1 VDLQQQ
7 VLRLS
12 AAGVQQQQLLLPL
25 EPCLSLQAAEGVSDS
40 SSSSGGGAMLQQQQQ
55 QEVRVCGDSVCAQ
68 VLAGQVMDANNS
80 AQPSFA
86 NHIGT
91 AANSN
96 SSSNSS
102 SSSSGQTAVFGNG
115 SSTSSTGQTLG
126 FANEAQYLLVNQGSV
141 DYVAAQV
148 NRGHGAARATVAAAA
163 VPAVDA
169 LRFRPNLVVSGFSPW
184 AEDSWSRVVF
194 RAAEAA
200 AGVNQQAAPQS
211 LAPQQQHHQQHEQK
225 QQQQQQTSP
234 AAASVQLQVVG
245 PCGRCDMVSIDQ
257 STGQRQGNQLLA
269 LLARERR
276 AGGKLQFGVLLGNSD
291 AVQQQQDAR
300 AAQEVWLRVGD
311 AVLPY

>member
-96 SSSNSS
+96 SSSDEGSS
-102 SSSSGQTAVFGNG
+102 SS
-115 SSTSSTGQTLG
+115 TGTDMP
-126 FANEAQYLLVNQGSV
+126 A
-141 DYVAAQV
+141 
-148 NRGHGAARATVAAAA
+148 GASPAAAPAGGDLSASAWLSAA
-163 VPAVDA
+163 VGVPCKLVRQVQYSRTAKAHAA
-169 LRFRPNLVVSGFSPW
+169 LHS
-184 AEDSWSRVVF
+184 
-194 RAAEAA
+194 
-200 AGVNQQAAPQS
+200 
-211 LAPQQQHHQQHEQK
+211 H
-225 QQQQQQTSP
+225 QQQQQQVH
-234 AAASVQLQVVG
+234 A
-245 PCGRCDMVSIDQ
+245 
-257 STGQRQGNQLLA
+257 
-269 LLARERR
+269 
-276 AGGKLQFGVLLGNSD
+276 
-291 AVQQQQDAR
+291 
-300 AAQEVWLRVGD
+300 VGD
-311 AVLPY
+311 GHGSSSA